1 MANPLDSLKNLKP
14 WQQGAVAVGGIGVVV
29 LVVWQREKAKKT
41 AATVPV
47 TPPTATA
54 AATSDT
60 AGEIE
65 DPTTGTY
72 YPDTS
77 DDPETGLT
85 YQQEITEYGSVSAA
99 DAAGSGVTDQAALQG
114 EDPTEYEEQIGQTP
128 QATTGSTVTTNAQ
141 WMAEVETGLS
151 EQNYTASDIGQAL
164 AAYFAGKPLG
174 TSSDGT
180 NLYTIM
186 SLAISEYGPPP
197 VGSYPLLMGGKTPPA
212 AAPKVKIPDVTGMN
226 VEQATVTLTAAGLK
240 ASGPAGVKD
249 VAHVVTGTSPAE
261 GTSVA
266 PGSTVT
272 LEYKSDSETVSK
284 TAPVA
289 PVKW

>member
-85 YQQEITEYGSVSAA
+85 YQQEITGAREQL
-99 DAAGSGVTDQAALQG
+99 QAAFRR
-114 EDPTEYEEQIGQTP
+114 
-128 QATTGSTVTTNAQ
+128 
-141 WMAEVETGLS
+141 
-151 EQNYTASDIGQAL
+151 
-164 AAYFAGKPLG
+164 AARQSP
-174 TSSDGT
+174 S
-180 NLYTIM
+180 
-186 SLAISEYGPPP
+186 GPPP
-197 VGSYPLLMGGKTPPA
+197 ANIKGGSNISTP
-212 AAPKVKIPDVTGMN
+212 D
-226 VEQATVTLTAAGLK
+226 
-240 ASGPAGVKD
+240 
-249 VAHVVTGTSPAE
+249 
-261 GTSVA
+261 SVQRI
-266 PGSTVT
+266 
-272 LEYKSDSETVSK
+272 
-284 TAPVA
+284 
-289 PVKW
+289 